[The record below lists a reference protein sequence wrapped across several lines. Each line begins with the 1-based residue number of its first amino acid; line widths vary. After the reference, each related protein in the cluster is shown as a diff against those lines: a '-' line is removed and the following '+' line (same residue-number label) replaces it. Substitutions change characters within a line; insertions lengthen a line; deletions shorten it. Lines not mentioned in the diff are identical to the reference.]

1 MRSVLRTY
9 RIRPIG
15 SPCAEFEPGHNC
27 LQPVS
32 WVTTARGGFLPP
44 LRFTFR
50 SSMNLPSD
58 LKYARTHEWVRL
70 DGDTVVV
77 GITDP
82 AQEML
87 GDVVFVG
94 DVKVGA
100 QLRAGDVAG
109 LVESVKAAS
118 DMPPSMGRLSR
129 STRNSRP
136 HRSVSIPTPM
146 RRGFSRCVWPALR
159 GWVTCSQ
166 PTTTEG
172 LSSPARS
179 HWVSPHFH

>member
-1 MRSVLRTY
+1 
-9 RIRPIG
+9 
-15 SPCAEFEPGHNC
+15 
-27 LQPVS
+27 
-32 WVTTARGGFLPP
+32 
-44 LRFTFR
+44 
-50 SSMNLPSD
+50 MNLPSD

-118 DMPPSMGRLSR
+118 DIHAPVDGEVIAFNEELEAAPERL
-129 STRNSRP
+129 NSDP
-136 HRSVSIPTPM
+136 YATWIFKM
-146 RRGFSRCVWPALR
+146 RLAGSAGLGHLLAADDYRGV
-159 GWVTCSQ
+159 V
-166 PTTTEG
+166 E
-172 LSSPARS
+172 SS
-179 HWVSPHFH
+179 